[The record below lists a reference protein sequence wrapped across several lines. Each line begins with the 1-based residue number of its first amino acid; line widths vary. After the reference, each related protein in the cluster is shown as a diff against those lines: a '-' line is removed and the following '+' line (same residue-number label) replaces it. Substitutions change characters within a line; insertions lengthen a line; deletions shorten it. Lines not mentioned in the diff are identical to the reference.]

1 MMPTTTA
8 TITRDR
14 HGQPLLVLHGTL
26 FNGCEVHPAAL
37 RSLALQLQALADL
50 AARQPG
56 GKRWAPLRIT
66 LESIRPAAGDSS
78 A

>member
-1 MMPTTTA
+1 MTHVTTA

-14 HGQPLLVLHGTL
+14 HGQPLLVLDGTL
-26 FNGCEVHPAAL
+26 FNGWEVHPATL
-37 RSLALQLQALADL
+37 RSMALQLQVLADM

-66 LESIRPAAGDSS
+66 LESLQPAEAHS
-78 A
+78 